1 MSAAER
7 LDVKESEDLVAF
19 EELEGGDFSCLR
31 AALAGRVASWRNL
44 NRGRGVNGRGRGAVP
59 LMILQKI
66 QAAIA
71 VVGLLIRAG
80 QVEAQSGS

>member
-1 MSAAER
+1 M
-7 LDVKESEDLVAF
+7 
-19 EELEGGDFSCLR
+19 
-31 AALAGRVASWRNL
+31 
-44 NRGRGVNGRGRGAVP
+44 
-59 LMILQKI
+59 MILQKI